1 MSELMFI
8 LLFNALL
15 VYNYLLLRR
24 LVRQSDTA
32 TPDTPTLDTPAN
44 FTDDA
49 WALLRGGAAGLLRF
63 VLLEL
68 FLRGKVK
75 FRQAPS
81 EIFSLPE
88 AMSDEPLRRAVLQ
101 KTAGKTLTK
110 KDFKPLLA
118 AYPIQRSIQQQAQAL
133 LAQGYLRPRLLQ
145 EKLKRRSKLF
155 FTILLLAWF
164 GVWFFLPDKLW
175 FFVLPALVISI
186 MVLLLKPFHRYAR
199 TPAGDAVLKE
209 QQEAMYEA
217 YQNLRETGQVPADAS
232 VLFFLAVFGFAA
244 LSFYSQAAGE
254 AAIVW
259 TFAIEFS
266 EGGSEGD
273 SCSGSDGSDSGD
285 GGGDGGG
292 D

>member
-1 MSELMFI
+1 MSELIFV
-8 LLFNALL
+8 LLLNVLL

-24 LVRQSDTA
+24 LARQTTKSTVDM
-32 TPDTPTLDTPAN
+32 PAN
-44 FTDDA
+44 FTDDT

-75 FRQAPS
+75 FHQNPS
-81 EIFSLPE
+81 ELFPLPE
-88 AMSDEPLRRAVLQ
+88 ANLDEPLRAAVIQ
-101 KTAGKTLTK
+101 KTAGKILTK

-118 AYPIQRSIQQQAQAL
+118 AYPIQQSIRQKAQDL
-133 LAQGYLRPRLLQ
+133 LAAGLLRPVLQQ
-145 EKLKRRSKLF
+145 EKLKKRSKLF
-155 FTILLLAWF
+155 FTLLVSALL
-164 GVWFFLPDKLW
+164 GVWFFLPDQLW
-175 FFVLPALVISI
+175 FLVLPGLVISV

-199 TPAGDAVLKE
+199 TLAGDAILKE
-209 QQEAMYEA
+209 QQQAIYEP
-217 YQNLRETGQVPADAS
+217 YQNLRGTGQVPADAS

-244 LSFYSQAAGE
+244 LSFYSQAAGD
-254 AAIVW
+254 AAVVW

-273 SCSGSDGSDSGD
+273 SCSGSDGGDSGD

-292 D
+292 GD